1 MRFSR
6 FFTLLCVV
14 SIPAFSQT
22 ALSGNTGGLTLEATG
37 NPYLGTG
44 IIIFD
49 GNHHTAQSAKL
60 TADPILGAFNG
71 ITISLIL

>member
-6 FFTLLCVV
+6 FLTLLCVS
-14 SIPAFSQT
+14 SIPSFSQA

-44 IIIFD
+44 VIIFV
-49 GNHHTAQSAKL
+49 GNHHSAQSAKI
-60 TADPILGAFNG
+60 TAAPILGEFSG